1 MKIKSTYGLL
11 GVMKEGENIKVIPVI
26 SKHRFY
32 LWHEFRQDSQ
42 NSAFQF

>member
-11 GVMKEGENIKVIPVI
+11 GVMKEEENIKVTTVF

-32 LWHEFRQDSQ
+32 L
-42 NSAFQF
+42 

>member
-11 GVMKEGENIKVIPVI
+11 GVMKEGENIKVTAVV

-32 LWHEFRQDSQ
+32 FWHEFRQDRQ